1 MIFGLDAWVFW
12 LLLTAVLLI
21 IEASTTNLV
30 SIWFAA
36 GTLSAL
42 IADLLGGDVTL
53 QIILASVI
61 SIVALVLVI
70 IFKPFDKWRHRNA
83 QATNSDR
90 VIGQQAI
97 VIKDIDP
104 LEGTGLVKVMGQ
116 IWSASADGAKIA
128 EGEYVIVKDI
138 SGVKLIV
145 EKQNN

>member
-61 SIVALVLVI
+61 SIIALVLVI
-70 IFKPFDKWRHRNA
+70 IFKPFDKWRHRKA

-116 IWSASADGAKIA
+116 IWSAAADGARIA

-145 EKQNN
+145 EKQDN